1 MRLKEPLFRLLCNNR
16 VIHTKARE
24 GKWLYVREAI
34 FDRLA
39 ENDPVELL
47 RSLLLKADQNI
58 ATVPSH
64 VLQSIQDFEEFIT
77 EVTPSLVRSA
87 LKAVPFLYES
97 LEKEEKLQL
106 LKFLLKDECFSEL
119 SGLKLLPVSDGEFVP
134 FSNSDKPI
142 FISSREHPPG
152 LVPTL
157 SHRLLDQ
164 SLESETLTKL
174 EAVAKTECSQLK
186 LLEKCHVPSLLRE
199 SLSGNLTSGDLLQGY
214 PVNQWLKCI
223 WEYLGQHFKTNEDLS
238 LMNNLPL
245 VPVDLSK
252 GTLTMLANPSKV
264 VVRCLDDQRLEKNVS
279 AVLENF
285 RVIVVE
291 SLPDYLKHHPCV
303 LDTYVHRPTVHGVL
317 QAMAVS
323 ASDCLGMLSAVLLD
337 MQAQGR
343 GDDVLSLRKFISKTE
358 SLEPREKEIIS
369 SLPLFEET
377 GQPHSFVSKK
387 DVWGAAPQDADDY
400 LVTLPTATKFI
411 DARADDSKRLV
422 TLLNMKPVTMIDFL
436 IHGIFPCVR
445 KGTYCSEDIDK
456 VMNVV
461 IKRYD
466 IHSSGNRAR
475 LEEEM
480 RDLAFV
486 PTKHNR
492 VKPRDIFD
500 PKNDLLRRIFAEED
514 VFPIGEQYNDP
525 TVLAV
530 LQKLGMKSEHDIT
543 AQDLLQSTRIVS
555 EIPNMTSAEV
565 KSEAIMAYLESNPNK
580 LKEPIDGKEFG
591 DVLHETSWISR
602 IKQTPDMFPKDL
614 PFTGAGQEKPK
625 FYKPSEIH
633 SADFVD
639 LIGSVRPIVKV
650 QSCGKVAKYFGWDKK
665 PQVTVVVKHLK
676 LVIDCYS
683 QQEKSLYMMMVAQ
696 LYSFLVDADH
706 ALVRNTFEEMNIVR
720 WIWNGDGFSTPSEM
734 LAEKPLLDLSP
745 YIFSLPP
752 ELKQYQKL
760 FEMHGLEIECGVHVL
775 VRVLRLMKE
784 KYDQNNPPIQVNDVK
799 RDLRLSLN
807 ILNDLMSRDNDLPSL
822 GEEGVLIPTFVKGD
836 EFVRLVP
843 AKSCVYREHEWLQ
856 QENDEEEDGYFFVHP
871 LVSNSTAEFF
881 GIRTLGHVML
891 DPDELGEEYGQ
902 EEKLT
907 RRLNRLL
914 EEYTDGFAVPKEL
927 IQNADDAGATEIK
940 FLYDERQNEDALTCL
955 IDEGMRE
962 CQGAALWVYND
973 AEFRDE
979 DFENLTKLSGA
990 TKEHNTEKI
999 GKFGLGFNAV
1009 YNLTD
1014 VPMLVSRN
1022 YFLILDPHKSHLGK
1036 AIKNKSKPGW
1046 KINLNKNVKGLRR
1059 FRNQFK
1065 PFNRIFGCDL
1075 ELKEERNSYSGTLF
1089 RFPLRTKEQAIR
1101 SEIKQL
1107 HYDSNQVKALLLKF
1121 ILGARSL
1128 LLFTQNIRKV
1138 SILHLPRKGNPPKV
1152 IFELTKELSE
1162 HGILKKLSVPF
1173 RLSPPAEK
1181 LSEKDQVLLTQCNF
1195 LKASSEFAKSMD
1207 HCKNLRSALLQSALK
1222 VIAVSTVSKYGRRFF
1237 GDKETLHSSAEKWLV
1252 VSSMGTGEAMQF
1264 AQQNRGLLSAAGVA
1278 VQLTTEPT
1286 SVSAPICPPNN
1297 PGVLFCYLPLPIDSG
1312 LPVHVN
1318 GAFAVASN
1326 RRSLKEKTED
1336 DKDCTGVEWNDILLK
1351 DSVCAAYLD
1360 LVTHLKPAINESG
1373 SGYLFH
1379 SLWPRDCKVPT
1390 ALKPLSRSFYE
1401 NLVHKN
1407 IPVFPNGTG
1416 WVGVNNVVFLHPKF
1430 RNDERIGNTAFEV
1443 LKLLV
1448 RGDKAVIDLPFE
1460 VLDSF
1465 EMYGLSQEIQSGQFD
1480 EKKFFRELFFPN
1492 ISTLPQQ
1499 LREILVLYAL
1509 DDKEEKFHDLIEE
1522 YECIPTSP
1530 CGMTLKRPRHLIN
1543 PKRDAGR
1550 LFLSQ
1555 DGRFPHGTQETF
1567 LNPLRMSNLERLGMV
1582 TDNISWLEL
1591 AERSESIWPLNQEDS
1606 IKAKKRSKTLIKF
1619 LDKKLKCKEPLSQK
1633 VKDRILQAKFLPAL
1647 QKPKSFPLSWKG
1659 NQVRDGNR
1667 QDIVAPLEGFL
1678 KKEKYLVCCS
1688 EVLIDLHIP
1697 EIVQELLMLDS
1708 KKPALKHVMV
1718 QLEEAIAAVTSSSG
1732 FKEVRKTCMKS
1743 YKYLEEAVKYNQ
1755 TEILHLL
1762 REKKF
1767 ILVGSN
1773 FWSAKQ
1779 MAFNLDT
1786 DCSPYLQKVPDELAR
1801 TCPYFLKAVGVRD
1814 VFCAQD
1820 FIDSLEC
1827 MKRKFGKEALNGKS
1841 LLVAFHLAT
1850 QLEKSLEDP
1859 KVIIPIDKKR
1869 ESIYLP
1875 NSDGVM
1881 QLVKDL
1887 CFEDGHWIAK
1897 GTNVQFVSP
1906 KIPPSTATMLG
1917 VKTTRQEALQKRT
1930 LGISFGQRERL
1941 TNRLKRILNG
1951 YPCGKELLKELLQ
1964 NADDAM
1970 ATEVCFVKDPRTH
1983 PKKYI
1988 FDPCW
1993 EPLQGPALCVYNN
2006 KPFKKADIEGIQ
2018 NLGQG
2023 SKGDDPN
2030 KTGQYG
2036 VGFNAV
2042 YHLTDVPSFMSQG
2055 EEIGEVLCVFDPHCQ
2070 YVPDAN
2076 PQEPGRMYNTEGIKE
2091 MFPDVFSCYLGGN
2104 FPLKNST
2111 MFRFPLRTQEMAD
2124 NSQLSKTTFA
2134 LNDLTNLMKAL
2145 KGELFEVLLFLRSVK
2160 KITLCDLNESGNVVN
2175 SYFVEAVMSH
2185 EDSAKREE
2193 FNRHR
2198 KEMGEEMKKRG
2209 FLNKA
2214 ETCSCSYV
2222 MNLRDSCENKETWFI
2237 VQQLGFENDVPK
2249 SVVEAYKRHDLG
2261 MLPLGGV
2268 ACLLEQASGRR
2279 KKMLAQGKKKA
2290 FCFLPL
2296 PLATGLPVHINGHFA
2311 LDHEARR
2318 NMWRDE
2324 TCGYRTDWNEALLND
2339 VIASCYLK
2347 LLAEVRSLYRP
2358 KLVQGTVPLNAAEQ
2372 DLVKTLED
2380 YENLFPKVSQAN
2392 DDYWVLLVKSLYRKM
2407 NEKQMRLLPV
2417 VREEPNKQQ
2426 VQITLLPPAGPGKD
2440 QAFFDNL
2447 ESDRRPNDENQEEM
2461 SLSEI
2466 LIQLGFNLVR
2476 FSLSIWDALIKS
2488 DVAASCVSAS
2498 SVMTFL
2504 KGYSCQDSH
2513 CSIGSIPT
2521 DVSKTPLLTEKG
2533 VEKVLRYCKDGNE
2546 DFFYNLPGL
2555 PLLLT
2560 QDNVLRVFD
2569 TSSPRFL
2576 SQYYDILPQCKE
2588 MFVHDRLRL
2597 NIFHDQRSE
2606 HAHVFKPFDVKG
2618 FATYLHRTLPPA
2630 YHRRTGYVS
2639 WSPDKGSAAEP
2650 SRRWIFRVWS
2660 FLSEIVRAKNLEIE
2674 DSRSTHKE
2682 LEPLLNWSILPARTR
2697 STALQVSSRLDFTI
2711 PQTARVLVPLK
2722 LGKSIIDCTYLEMA
2736 LMQKPLAHALR
2747 KLNPPELDTS
2757 VLGNSSYTHL
2767 ASLARYFIASLEIPE
2782 SLLYALNHWMTTQP
2796 DSLRDKLSPDDCRTL
2811 LKYFSDNVNSL
2822 KSTNPERE
2830 ILRRL
2835 PFYLATHG
2843 NLISL
2848 DNKPICLLKSGIPR
2862 EELSILQREVNVL
2875 FLECVEGLSNLY
2887 GFLNFNTV
2895 SRVNVYCEFI
2905 FPHFKLFSKEAREM
2919 HLRYV
2924 QDDVFTIDDD
2934 NMKIIDCLKTSEVVT
2949 LEDGSLKRASCF
2961 YDPLNNIFQIMLPE
2975 DKFPPYPF
2983 NSSLWLPFM
2992 KKIGMVHEV
3001 SPALFKKFAEDI
3013 AREASEQTTK
3023 KTDRKSKVLVSHL
3036 FTPPHVKN
3044 ASLLQDI
3051 CGVRFVVSDSV
3062 RPDLLQLHSQY
3073 EDEHSHYISFKDS
3086 VVADFTETAWT
3097 VAHLLPNWAHPRS
3110 HSVQDNFLLSK
3121 LNVLLQPSP
3130 EMVISHCSNICCH
3143 LAKQNGCMISES
3155 EIATRKSVMGEIY
3168 KFFSENVSSSY
3179 DLKEK
3184 LENVPCILVEDGK
3197 RFVQAKQTVLNL
3209 LEEDEIP
3216 PFLFRVPLEFGAYH
3230 LLFQS
3235 LGCSKSAE
3243 TSHYALVLE
3252 MMYRQCNGKKLLPMK
3267 VESSLKA
3274 VRGLFERLER
3284 ATGEEVPLPYVY
3296 VPAVYRFNSVSNGNP
3311 SVTLH
3316 KSTDVIF
3323 DDAPRYRG
3331 RIGSFNELF
3340 VVDIKMT
3347 GLQCTTLTNYRDYI
3361 VLLPSES
3368 RPKMLSEEVKETL
3381 VHLLESANGVCIA
3394 ESLKAQLCSEQFIYG
3409 ILRLLRHANLDKP
3422 HLVETVSTTLEAK
3435 LRNIQ
3440 IIGRPKIETQLIHKG
3455 HLIPGS
3461 QTEVAYFVDKTL
3473 DGDEAVWK
3481 LYINAEAEED
3491 HGKICLALT
3500 QVIAEACE
3508 GLLRDS
3514 VAYVTEMLR
3523 TDPTKIWSVLD
3534 DMGIRQDD
3542 SYDPFD
3548 GNVLPQ
3554 PGNFI
3559 PIEDHHLLNEAFEE
3573 FSQGEYVG
3581 LELED
3586 PSFEQKDGDATFIYA
3601 IITGEVE
3608 GQKDATLYSK
3618 LYLVKVDRDREL
3630 QQKESADLYKFHRIQ
3645 SIEAY
3650 EERTYFSDEQKSK
3663 ILAHITEMVENTF
3676 RLPEQRRRKIIKRV
3690 YLQWHPEKSRKDEAF
3705 CQQVLQHLKNEVAR
3719 LKQVELQRTGSES
3732 ESSQETP
3739 YEAFFD
3745 LWTARAQTYH
3755 ASRQSYRK
3763 RYEASGGA
3771 SMLQRRKSGIPPSF
3785 SNKNPQPG
3793 EASRW
3798 FRQAE
3803 ADLRAAGKDLV
3814 VGNPSFEWACFKS
3827 HQAAEKAL
3835 KAAQYADDAFK
3846 THAHSLVRI
3855 VSGLGDSELLE
3866 LARQLEDLV
3875 VDSTRMRYPDRVC
3888 YPQIPNEVYSGET
3901 AATAHEL
3908 ARTIV
3913 DKVRT
3918 KIAKL

>member
-1 MRLKEPLFRLLCNNR
+1 M
-16 VIHTKARE
+16 
-24 GKWLYVREAI
+24 
-34 FDRLA
+34 
-39 ENDPVELL
+39 
-47 RSLLLKADQNI
+47 
-58 ATVPSH
+58 
-64 VLQSIQDFEEFIT
+64 
-77 EVTPSLVRSA
+77 
-87 LKAVPFLYES
+87 
-97 LEKEEKLQL
+97 
-106 LKFLLKDECFSEL
+106 
-119 SGLKLLPVSDGEFVP
+119 
-134 FSNSDKPI
+134 
-142 FISSREHPPG
+142 
-152 LVPTL
+152 
-157 SHRLLDQ
+157 
-164 SLESETLTKL
+164 
-174 EAVAKTECSQLK
+174 K

-199 SLSGNLTSGDLLQGY
+199 SLPGNLTNGDFLQGC
-214 PVNQWLKCI
+214 PVDKWLKCI
-223 WEYLGQHFKTNEDLS
+223 WEYLGQHFKTNKDLS

-279 AVLENF
+279 SVLENF
-285 RVIVVE
+285 GVIVVE
-291 SLPDYLKHHPCV
+291 SLPEYLKHHPCV
-303 LDTYVHRPTVHGVL
+303 LDTYVHRPSVHGVL
-317 QAMAVS
+317 QAVGVS
-323 ASDCLGMLSAVLLD
+323 ASGCLGMLSAVLLD
-337 MQAQGR
+337 MQEQGR
-343 GDDVLSLRKFISKTE
+343 GDDVLALRKFISKTE
-358 SLEPREKEIIS
+358 SLVPREREIIS
-369 SLPLFEET
+369 SLPLFEEA
-377 GQPHSFVSKK
+377 GRPHSLVSKK
-387 DVWGAAPQDADDY
+387 DVWCAAPQDADDY

-411 DARADDSKRLV
+411 DARAVDSRQLV
-422 TLLNMKPVTMIDFL
+422 TLLDMKPATMIDFL
-436 IHGIFPCVR
+436 LLGIFPCVR
-445 KGTYCSEDIDK
+445 EGKYCSEDIDK
-456 VMNVV
+456 VMNFV

-466 IHSSGNRAR
+466 IHSGNQAR

-486 PTKHNR
+486 PTKDKR
-492 VKPRDIFD
+492 VKPRNIFD
-500 PKNDLLRRIFAEED
+500 PKNDLLCRIFAEED

-530 LQKLGMKSEHDIT
+530 LQKLGMKSENEIT
-543 AQDLLQSTRIVS
+543 AQDLFKSTRIIS
-555 EIPNMTSAEV
+555 EIPSVISAEG
-565 KSEAIMAYLESNPNK
+565 KSEAIMAYLESNPNR
-580 LKEPIDGKEFG
+580 LEEPIDGKEFG

-602 IKQTPDMFPKDL
+602 IKQTPDRFPKNL
-614 PFTGAGQEKPK
+614 PFTGAAPVKQK

-650 QSCGKVAKYFGWDKK
+650 QSCGKVAKHFGWDKK

-683 QQEKSLYMMMVAQ
+683 QQEKSLYVMMVEK
-696 LYSFLVDADH
+696 LYSFLVDADY
-706 ALVRNTFEEMNIVR
+706 ALVRDTFEEMNITR

-734 LAEKPLLDLSP
+734 LAKKPLLDLSP
-745 YIFSLPP
+745 YILSLPP

-760 FEMHGLEIECGVHVL
+760 FVMHGLEIECGAHVL
-775 VRVLRLMKE
+775 LRVLRLMKE
-784 KYDQNNPPIQVNDVK
+784 KYDQNNPPIEVNDVK
-799 RDLRLSLN
+799 RDLWLSRN
-807 ILNDLMSRDNDLPSL
+807 ILNDLMSRVIELPSL

-836 EFVRLVP
+836 ESVRLAP
-843 AKSCVYREHEWLQ
+843 AESCVYREHEWLQ

-891 DPDELGEEYGQ
+891 DPDELGVGEEFGQ

-955 IDEGMRE
+955 IDDHMKE

-1022 YFLILDPHKSHLGK
+1022 YFVILDPHTFYLGK
-1036 AIKNKSKPGW
+1036 AIRNKSKPGM
-1046 KINLNKNVKGLRR
+1046 KIDLNKNVKRLRK
-1059 FRNQFK
+1059 FCNQFK
-1065 PFNRIFGCDL
+1065 PFNGIFGCDL
-1075 ELKEERNSYSGTLF
+1075 ELKGERNSYSGTLF
-1089 RFPLRTKEQAIR
+1089 RFPLRTKEQAVR

-1107 HYDSNQVKALLLKF
+1107 RYDSSQVKALLLKF
-1121 ILGARSL
+1121 IRGARSL

-1138 SILHLPRKGNPPKV
+1138 SILHLPRKGNQPKV

-1173 RLSPPAEK
+1173 RLSRPAEN
-1181 LSEKDQVLLTQCNF
+1181 LSEKDQFLLRQSNF
-1195 LKASSEFAKSMD
+1195 LKASSEFAKTTD
-1207 HCKNLRSALLQSALK
+1207 HCKNLPQSAF
-1222 VIAVSTVSKYGRRFF
+1222 VVNAVSTVSKYGHRFF
-1237 GDKETLHSSAEKWLV
+1237 GDEETLPSGAEKWLV

-1264 AQQNRGLLSAAGVA
+1264 AQQDRGLLSAAGVA
-1278 VQLTTEPT
+1278 VQLTSKPA

-1297 PGVLFCYLPLPIDSG
+1297 PGAVFCYLPLPIASG

-1336 DKDCTGVEWNDILLK
+1336 DKDCTGVEWNDVLLK

-1360 LVTHLKPAINESG
+1360 LITHLKPAINESG

-1379 SLWPRDCKVPT
+1379 SLWPRDCKVQT

-1407 IPVFPNGTG
+1407 IPLFPNGTN

-1430 RNDERIGNTAFEV
+1430 RNDKQIGKTAFKV
-1443 LKLLV
+1443 LKSLV
-1448 RGDKAVIDLPFE
+1448 HGEKAVIDLPFE

-1465 EMYGLSQEIQSGQFD
+1465 ERYGLSQEIQSGQFD
-1480 EKKFFRELFFPN
+1480 EMKFFRELFFPN

-1499 LREILVLYAL
+1499 LRDKLILYVLN
-1509 DDKEEKFHDLIEE
+1509 DKQKKFDGLIKE

-1530 CGMTLKRPRHLIN
+1530 CGMTLKRPRHLIS
-1543 PKRDAGR
+1543 PKREAGR

-1567 LNPLRMSNLERLGMV
+1567 LDPLRMSNLERLGML
-1582 TDNISWLEL
+1582 TDNIPWLEL
-1591 AERSESIWPLNQEDS
+1591 AERSESIWSLNQEDS
-1606 IKAKKRSKTLIKF
+1606 IEAKKRSRTLIEF
-1619 LDKKLKCKEPLSQK
+1619 LDKKLKCEKPPPQEI
-1633 VKDRILQAKFLPAL
+1633 KDRILRAKFLPAL
-1647 QKPKSFPLSWKG
+1647 QKPQSFPLSWKE
-1659 NQVRDGNR
+1659 NQLREGKR
-1667 QDIVAPLEGFL
+1667 QVIVAPSESFL

-1688 EVLIDLHIP
+1688 EVLIDLEIP

-1708 KKPALKHVMV
+1708 KKPTLRHVIA
-1718 QLEEAIAAVTSSSG
+1718 QLNEAIAAVSSSFG
-1732 FKEVRKTCMKS
+1732 FEELRKTCLKS
-1743 YKYLEEAVKYNQ
+1743 YKYLEEALKDNQ
-1755 TEILHLL
+1755 REILHLL
-1762 REKKF
+1762 KEKTF
-1767 ILVGSN
+1767 ILVGRN
-1773 FWSAKQ
+1773 FCSARQ
-1779 MAFNLDT
+1779 IAFHLDT
-1786 DCSPYLQKVPDELAR
+1786 DCSPYLQKVPDELVR
-1801 TCPYFLKAVGVRD
+1801 TCRNFLKAVGVKD
-1814 VFCAQD
+1814 VFCAKD

-1827 MKRKFGKEALNGKS
+1827 IKHKFGQQALDKQS
-1841 LLVAFHLAT
+1841 LLVAVRLAT
-1850 QLEKSLEDP
+1850 QLEKSLEDHE
-1859 KVIIPIDKKR
+1859 VIIPTDTKR
-1869 ESIYLP
+1869 ASIYLP

-1887 CFEDGHWIAK
+1887 CFNDCRWIPK
-1897 GTNVQFVSP
+1897 GNNVQFVSP

-1917 VKTTRQEALQKRT
+1917 VKTTRQEALQKCT
-1930 LGISFGQRERL
+1930 LGISFGQREKL
-1941 TNRLKRILNG
+1941 TNRLKRILTG

-2006 KPFKKADIEGIQ
+2006 KPFRKADIEGIQ

-2055 EEIGEVLCVFDPHCQ
+2055 QEIGEVLCVFDPHCQ

-2076 PQEPGRMYNTEGIKE
+2076 PQEPGRMYNTEGMKE
-2091 MFPDVFSCYLGGN
+2091 MFPDVFSCYLEDY
-2104 FPLKNST
+2104 FSLRNST
-2111 MFRFPLRTQEMAD
+2111 MFRFPLRTQAMAY
-2124 NSQLSKTTFA
+2124 NSQLSKTEFT
-2134 LNDLTNLMKAL
+2134 LDDLSKLMKAL
-2145 KGELFEVLLFLRSVK
+2145 ERELFEVLLFLHSVK
-2160 KITLCDLNESGNVVN
+2160 KITLNDLDESGSVVN
-2175 SYFVEAVMSH
+2175 SYSVEAVMSH
-2185 EDSAKREE
+2185 EDSVKQEE
-2193 FNRHR
+2193 FNSHR
-2198 KEMGEEMKKRG
+2198 KAMGEQMKKG
-2209 FLNKA
+2209 GVPPEA
-2214 ETCSCSYV
+2214 ETCSCSYLI
-2222 MNLRDSCENKETWFI
+2222 NLHDSVGNRETWFI
-2237 VQQLGFENDVPK
+2237 VQRLGFENDVPK

-2268 ACLLEQASGRR
+2268 GCLLEQKSTGR
-2279 KKMLAQGKKKA
+2279 KKMLAQRTKKA

-2296 PLATGLPVHINGHFA
+2296 PLATGLPVHVNGHFA

-2324 TCGYRTDWNEALLND
+2324 TGGYRTDWNEALLND

-2358 KLVQGTVPLNAAEQ
+2358 KLVQGAEPLNGSEQ

-2380 YENLFPKVSQAN
+2380 YENLFPKVSQAKG
-2392 DDYWVLLVKSLYRKM
+2392 DYWVLLLKSFYWKM
-2407 NEKQMRLLPV
+2407 DEKQMRLLPV
-2417 VREEPNKQQ
+2417 VREVPNKQQ
-2426 VQITLLPPAGPGKD
+2426 VQITWLPPGGSGKD
-2440 QAFFDNL
+2440 QAFFNNL
-2447 ESDRRPNDENQEEM
+2447 KSDGRTKEENQEDM

-2476 FSLSIWDALIKS
+2476 FSLSIWNALIES
-2488 DVAASCVSAS
+2488 GVTASCISPS

-2513 CSIGSIPT
+2513 CSIGFLPT

-2533 VEKVLRYCKDGNE
+2533 VEEVLRYCKDAQG
-2546 DFFYNLPGL
+2546 FFDNLSGL

-2576 SQYYDILPQCKE
+2576 SQYHDILPQCKE

-2597 NIFHDQRSE
+2597 KLFHDQRSQN
-2606 HAHVFKPFDVKG
+2606 ALVFQHFDVEC
-2618 FATYLHRTLPPA
+2618 FAKYLHLELPPE
-2630 YHRRTGYVS
+2630 YHGRNIYVE
-2639 WSPDKGSAAEP
+2639 WSPDKRSNAEP
-2650 SRRWIFRVWS
+2650 SPLWIFRVWS
-2660 FLSEIVRAKNLEIE
+2660 FLNEIVRAKNLLEIE
-2674 DSRSTHKE
+2674 GSSSVRKE
-2682 LEPLLNWSILPARTR
+2682 LEPLLSWSILPAKTP
-2697 STALQVSSRLDFTI
+2697 STALEDSSSLSITVR
-2711 PQTARVLVPLK
+2711 QTARVLVPLK
-2722 LGKSIIDCTYLEMA
+2722 LGMSILDCTYWEMA
-2736 LMQKPLAHALR
+2736 PVHKPLVHVLR

-2757 VLGNSSYTHL
+2757 VLGDSSYSHL
-2767 ASLARYFIASLEIPE
+2767 ASLARYFIASLKIPE
-2782 SLLYALNHWMTTQP
+2782 SLLYALNHWMTSQP
-2796 DSLRDKLSPDDCRTL
+2796 NSLRGKLNPEECKTL
-2811 LKYFSDNVNSL
+2811 LKYFSDNVNTL
-2822 KSTNPERE
+2822 KSTTAERE
-2830 ILRRL
+2830 IFRSL

-2843 NLISL
+2843 DLISL
-2848 DNKPICLLKSGIPR
+2848 DKKPICLLPSGIPR
-2862 EELSILQREVNVL
+2862 VEIKTLQREVDVL
-2875 FLECVEGLSNLY
+2875 FLESVKGLSSLY
-2887 GFLNFNTV
+2887 RFLNFDTV
-2895 SRVNVYCEFI
+2895 SQVNVYCEFI
-2905 FPHFKLFSKEAREM
+2905 FPHFKLFSKEAREI
-2919 HLRYV
+2919 HLKYV
-2924 QDDVFTIDDD
+2924 RDHIMESFSTTEDDK
-2934 NMKIIDCLKTSEVVT
+2934 MKITCCLKTSEVVT

-2961 YDPLNNIFQIMLPE
+2961 YDPLNDVFRIMLPG
-2975 DKFPPYPF
+2975 DKFPPDPF
-2983 NSSLWLPFM
+2983 RSGSWLPFM
-2992 KKIGMVHEV
+2992 RKIGMVYEV

-3013 AREASEQTTK
+3013 AREASLQRTK
-3023 KTDRKSKVLVSHL
+3023 ETDRKSEVLVSCL
-3036 FTPPHVKN
+3036 FNPPHMN
-3044 ASLLQDI
+3044 DASLLQAVS
-3051 CGVRFVVSDSV
+3051 GTRFVVSDSV
-3062 RPDLLQLHSQY
+3062 PPNLLQLHAQY
-3073 EDEHSHYISFKDS
+3073 KDEHSHYISFQNS
-3086 VVADFTETAWT
+3086 VVADFTEIVWT
-3097 VAHLLPNWAHPRS
+3097 VAHLLPRWADPRF
-3110 HSVQDNFLLSK
+3110 HSFQDTFLLSRLK
-3121 LNVLLQPSP
+3121 VLSQPSP
-3130 EMVISHCSNICCH
+3130 EMVISHCSKICWH
-3143 LAKQNGCMISES
+3143 LSKQNNDKISDS
-3155 EIATRKSVMGEIY
+3155 EIATRKSVMGEVY
-3168 KFFSENVSSSY
+3168 KFFSEKVSSNY

-3197 RFVQAKQTVLNL
+3197 RFVQAKQTVLEL
-3209 LEEDEIP
+3209 LEDDEIP
-3216 PFLFRVPLEFGAYH
+3216 PFLFRMPLEFGAYH
-3230 LLFQS
+3230 LFFQS
-3235 LGCSKSAE
+3235 LGCSKSVK

-3252 MMYRQCNGKKLLPMK
+3252 MVYKQCNGKKLLPK
-3267 VESSLKA
+3267 EVESSLKA

-3284 ATGEEVPLPYVY
+3284 DSEEDVHLSNVY
-3296 VPAVYRFNSVSNGNP
+3296 LPAVYRFKDDSIGNP

-3316 KSTDVIF
+3316 KSTDLIF
-3323 DDAPRYRG
+3323 DDAPRYRS
-3331 RIGSFNELF
+3331 RIGNFNELF
-3340 VVDIKMT
+3340 VVDLKWT

-3361 VLLPSES
+3361 VRLPSEC

-3381 VHLLESANGVCIA
+3381 VHPLETVNDNGIA

-3422 HLVETVSTTLEAK
+3422 HLVETVGTTLEAK

-3440 IIGRPKIETQLIHKG
+3440 IIGRPKIETHLIHKG
-3455 HLIPGS
+3455 HVIPGS
-3461 QTEVAYFVDKTL
+3461 QREVAYFVDKTL

-3491 HGKICLALT
+3491 HSKICLALT

-3514 VAYVTEMLR
+3514 VAFVTEMLR
-3523 TDPTKIWSVLD
+3523 TDPAKIWSVLD

-3542 SYDPFD
+3542 SYDPLD

-3608 GQKDATLYSK
+3608 GQKDATLYTK
-3618 LYLVKVDRDREL
+3618 LYLVKVDRVREP

-3650 EERTYFSDEQKSK
+3650 QERTYFSDEQKST

-3676 RLPEQRRRKIIKRV
+3676 RLPEQRRRKIIKRL

-3705 CQQVLQHLKNEVAR
+3705 CHQVLQHLKNEVAR

-3745 LWTARAQTYH
+3745 LWRARAQRHH
-3755 ASRQSYRK
+3755 ASRQSYRE

-3798 FRQAE
+3798 LRQAE
-3803 ADLRAAGKDLV
+3803 ADLRAAGKDLAT
-3814 VGNPSFEWACFKS
+3814 GNPSFEWACFKS
-3827 HQAAEKAL
+3827 HQVRGLINAFCAL
-3835 KAAQYADDAFK
+3835 FA
-3846 THAHSLVRI
+3846 I
-3855 VSGLGDSELLE
+3855 
-3866 LARQLEDLV
+3866 EDL
-3875 VDSTRMRYPDRVC
+3875 Y
-3888 YPQIPNEVYSGET
+3888 
-3901 AATAHEL
+3901 
-3908 ARTIV
+3908 
-3913 DKVRT
+3913 
-3918 KIAKL
+3918 